1 MLNKNFYKNT
11 IFIFIFLGF
20 IVACPGKNSY
30 AKGYRRNPVKLKQMI
45 INSYLKEIPLKFKKY
60 FHFSRFR
67 FTGPLKNVFRYSIKP
82 ITYNPGFAGYHTAII
97 KLTDKNKGKLH
108 GIAYAAFKVRIYAPV
123 AVAAQTIGKF
133 QILKANDVEIDY
145 KNIPDIYSGYYLNK
159 KGIIGEE
166 AKFVIIQNSIL
177 SKINTERKRIINFGN
192 RVYIVYK
199 SSGLNLKTRGMALQ
213 AGPYNS
219 TIRVKNIE
227 SGVVVDGIV
236 KSNKI
241 VIVR

>member
-1 MLNKNFYKNT
+1 
-11 IFIFIFLGF
+11 
-20 IVACPGKNSY
+20 
-30 AKGYRRNPVKLKQMI
+30 MI

-67 FTGPLKNVFRYSIKP
+67 FTGPLKNVFRSSIKP

-97 KLTDKNKGKLH
+97 KLTDKNKGLLK

-123 AVAAQTIGKF
+123 AVASQTIGKF
-133 QILKANDVEIDY
+133 QILKANDVEIAY
-145 KNIPDIYSGYYLNK
+145 ENIPDIYSGYYLNK
-159 KGIIGEE
+159 KDVIGKE
-166 AKFVIIQNSIL
+166 AKFTIIQNSTL

-192 RVYIVYK
+192 MVYIVYK
-199 SSGLNLKTRGMALQ
+199 RYGLNLKTKGMALQ

-227 SGVVVDGIV
+227 SGLVVDGIV
-236 KSNKI
+236 KSNKM
-241 VIVR
+241 VLVR